1 MDIRGISIGL
11 AFLGFLDSLYLT
23 FVKFS
28 GRYALCGPIGDCE
41 SVNSSRYSEIGGVP
55 IALLGMGAYL
65 IMIVLLFLEGRSTFW
80 SENSPLVVF
89 GLSLV
94 GVVYSAY
101 LTYLEIAILRAVCPY
116 CVLSAVILVVLLVLS
131 GVRLWQGLNDP
142 GLVS

>member
-101 LTYLEIAILRAVCPY
+101 LTYLEIAVLRAVCPY